1 MKKILLALILVI
13 ATAGAV
19 LYVFPATLMAS
30 LQLIGQT
37 VAGLSSKQLEV
48 ADLSIHYYEGG
59 PQDGETIVMV
69 HGFGA
74 DKNNWLQFAR
84 HFTQRYHV
92 IALDLPGFG
101 ESSKPHASYD
111 VGTQVERIAAFT
123 QALGIKRLHIIG
135 NSMGG
140 HIAALYAAR
149 YPQQVASAALLDNAG
164 IDAPHESELY
174 QRIEQGKP
182 NPLVVNRVQ
191 EFDQLIDFVFYQ
203 APPLP
208 ERLKHYM
215 AEQAIANSSMNQQ
228 IFQQLRD
235 RYIPLE
241 PELGK
246 IEAPTLVLWG
256 DHDRVLDVSSIEV
269 MQPLLKHPSVVV
281 MKDCGHVP
289 MLERPDE
296 TAGHYQAFLD
306 KVAQSTAKPST

>member
-13 ATAGAV
+13 AAAGTV

-30 LQLIGQT
+30 IQLIGQT

-59 PQDGETIVMV
+59 PKDGETILMV

-84 HFTQRYHV
+84 YFTKRYHV

-101 ESSKPHASYD
+101 DSSKPPASYD
-111 VGTQVERIAAFT
+111 VGTQAERIAAFT

-140 HIAALYAAR
+140 QIAALYGAR
-149 YPQQVASAALLDNAG
+149 YPHQVASVALLDNAG

-174 QRIEQGKP
+174 RLIEQDKP
-182 NPLVVNRVQ
+182 NPLVVKTPQ
-191 EFDQLIDFVFYQ
+191 QFDQLIDFVFYK
-203 APPLP
+203 APTLP
-208 ERLKHYM
+208 ERLKTYM
-215 AEQAIANSSMNQQ
+215 AEQAIASSGLNEQ
-228 IFQQLRD
+228 IFSQLRD

-241 PELGK
+241 PELPK
-246 IEAPTLVLWG
+246 IEAPTLLLWG
-256 DHDRVLDVSSIEV
+256 DQDRVLDVSSIKV

-289 MLERPDE
+289 MVERPAE
-296 TAGHYQAFLD
+296 TAEHYQAFLD
-306 KVAQSTAKPST
+306 TVAQTLSKHKT